1 MDTLSREQRDM
12 LLDYYFECANQ
23 QETQTAQDL
32 LTDNPGAIEFYEK
45 LSHSLSPLD
54 HLDHHNHVN
63 CPDDLVEKTLERVY
77 FHNHNHTAEVA
88 DIAGLEKLLQ
98 AESEKVVTKRP
109 SFWRHFAESAAIA
122 AGVFVFF
129 SIFVPV
135 SRHMRADSWQAVCQA
150 NLAKI
155 SQGFTQ
161 YAGDNQGY
169 LPTVATKAGAPWW
182 KVGSAGQEN
191 QSNTRHLWLL
201 VRNGYLGPDVFVC
214 PGSGKTQ
221 TLKLDSAQIAALADF
236 PGRRHI
242 SYSFK
247 LICDANKAAMP
258 KTSTPLMSDANP
270 IFQAC
275 LKNSDSLSGN
285 EFDPVTLSEKLLN
298 ASSHNHF
305 RKGQNIL
312 FSDGTVKFTNQRVF
326 GQNDDIFTVRDTHT
340 YRGTEKPLC
349 ETDVFLVP

>member
-1 MDTLSREQRDM
+1 MDTLSREQRDV
-12 LLDYYFECANQ
+12 LLDYYFECAGQ
-23 QETQTAQDL
+23 QETQTAQKL
-32 LTDNPGAIEFYEK
+32 LAHNRGAVEFYEK
-45 LSHSLSPLD
+45 LHHSLSPLD
-54 HLDHHNHVN
+54 HLDHHTDID
-63 CPDDLVEKTLERVY
+63 CPDTLVEKTLERVY
-77 FHNHNHTAEVA
+77 SHDHNHTTETANV
-88 DIAGLEKLLQ
+88 AGLEKLLK
-98 AESEKVVTKRP
+98 AESEKVVTKQP
-109 SFWRHFAESAAIA
+109 SFWRHFVESAAIA
-122 AGVFVFF
+122 AGVFAFF

-135 SRHMRADSWQAVCQA
+135 SRHLRAGSWQTACQA

-161 YAGDNQGY
+161 YASDNRGY
-169 LPTVATKAGAPWW
+169 LPALTTKAGAPWW
-182 KVGSAGQEN
+182 KVGSTSQEN

-201 VRNGYLGPDVFVC
+201 VRNGYLGPDVFIC
-214 PGSGKTQ
+214 PGSGNTK
-221 TLKLDSAQIAALADF
+221 TLKLDNVQIAALADF
-236 PGRRHI
+236 PGKKHI

-258 KTSTPLMSDANP
+258 RTATPLMSDANP

-275 LKNSDSLSGN
+275 FKNCDSLSRS

-298 ASSHNHF
+298 ATSHNHF

-312 FSDGTVKFTNQRVF
+312 FSDGNIKFTNQRIF

-340 YRGTEKPLC
+340 YRGTEKPTC